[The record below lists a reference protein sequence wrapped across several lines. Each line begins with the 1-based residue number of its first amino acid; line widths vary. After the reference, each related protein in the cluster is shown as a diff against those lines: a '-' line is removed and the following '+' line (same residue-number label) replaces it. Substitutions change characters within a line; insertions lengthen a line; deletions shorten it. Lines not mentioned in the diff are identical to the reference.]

1 VNVIEESALIPSAA
15 HIDTVQDAPG
25 SKGEREFREKVRAV
39 LADPLPADWLGVGRL
54 PAEAQGPFRERW
66 RSHLH
71 AHGLLAV
78 QWPVAYGGAGMSP
91 LEQVIVAEECVTLGV
106 PQGGLNDNFGIQMLG
121 STLLKYG
128 TTAQKET
135 LLPAI
140 LSGEHKWCQGFSEPD
155 AGSDLANV
163 RTSASVDGD
172 EWLINGQKIW
182 TSYAHLATH
191 IFVLCRTSKAAERK
205 QQGLSI
211 LLVEIDQPGI
221 EIRPLKTM
229 TGEAEFNEVFLTD
242 ARCPVDAVLGEVG
255 QGWTAAM
262 TLLGFERGEAAATLP
277 IRFRSDFDR
286 LLQLANERG
295 RLEDGAYRTRLAA
308 SYSRVEEMRC
318 LGELALSRWL
328 DGEDIG
334 AESSL
339 HKLLWSEW
347 VQEATELALDILGA
361 EAITPVGEGLQG
373 VSFPASEAGS
383 MNTSGAWLDYF
394 MRARAATIYAGSN
407 EIQRN
412 IVAERILELP
422 RDRR

>member
-1 VNVIEESALIPSAA
+1 MIENPARSPSAA
-15 HIDTVQDAPG
+15 HMDTVLDVPACT
-25 SKGEREFREKVRAV
+25 GEQEFREKVRSV
-39 LADPLPADWLGVGRL
+39 LADPLPADWLGIGRL
-54 PAEAQGPFRERW
+54 PAEAQGPFREWW
-66 RSHLH
+66 RTHLH

-78 QWPVAYGGAGMSP
+78 QWPVAYGGAGLSP
-91 LEQVIVAEECVTLGV
+91 LEQVIVAEECVSLGV

-128 TTAQKET
+128 TTEQKES

-140 LSGEHKWCQGFSEPD
+140 LSGEHRWCQGFSEPD
-155 AGSDLANV
+155 AGSDLASV
-163 RTSASVDGD
+163 RTSASLDGD
-172 EWLINGQKIW
+172 EWVINGQKIW

-191 IFVLCRTSKAAERK
+191 IFVLCRTSKTERK

-211 LLVEIDQPGI
+211 LLVEVDQPGI

-229 TGEAEFNEVFLTD
+229 TGEAEFNEVFFTD
-242 ARCPVDAVLGEVG
+242 ARCPLNAVLGDVG
-255 QGWTAAM
+255 QGWAAAM

-286 LLQLANERG
+286 LLRLADERG
-295 RLEDGAYRTRLAA
+295 RLDDDVIRTRLAA

-347 VQEATELALDILGA
+347 IQAATELALDILGD
-361 EAITPVGEGLQG
+361 ESITPVGEGLQG

-422 RDRR
+422 RERR